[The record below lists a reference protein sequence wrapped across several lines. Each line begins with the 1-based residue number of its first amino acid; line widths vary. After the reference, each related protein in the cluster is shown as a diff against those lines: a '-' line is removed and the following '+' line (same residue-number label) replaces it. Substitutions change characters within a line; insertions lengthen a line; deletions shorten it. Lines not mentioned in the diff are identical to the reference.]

1 MGSQKFTCLSQS
13 PQNNEA
19 LKKKEKS
26 MFYFYSIINKIT
38 VTILSLKKKSKNFYI
53 SRNQLIK
60 TCL

>member
-13 PQNNEA
+13 PQNNEV

-38 VTILSLKKKSKNFYI
+38 VTILSLKKNLKTFI
-53 SRNQLIK
+53 SLG
-60 TCL
+60 LS